1 MTVSA
6 DAPVGKADW
15 YLNAGFV
22 PLGRSTPAPGQT
34 WSNSNLV
41 IESCQGLGTNT
52 QKAAH
57 SAVYCEKVNHL
68 HYVMQFQPPSHF
80 WALQGAESVIFL
92 VLAGVLLGLT
102 VLAVR
107 RWRT

>member
-1 MTVSA
+1 
-6 DAPVGKADW
+6 
-15 YLNAGFV
+15 
-22 PLGRSTPAPGQT
+22 
-34 WSNSNLV
+34 LV
-41 IESCQGLGTNT
+41 VENCQGAGYGT

-57 SAVYCEKVNHL
+57 SAIYCEKANHL

-80 WALQGAESVIFL
+80 WALQGAESALFL
-92 VLAGVLLGLT
+92 FLAGVLLGLT